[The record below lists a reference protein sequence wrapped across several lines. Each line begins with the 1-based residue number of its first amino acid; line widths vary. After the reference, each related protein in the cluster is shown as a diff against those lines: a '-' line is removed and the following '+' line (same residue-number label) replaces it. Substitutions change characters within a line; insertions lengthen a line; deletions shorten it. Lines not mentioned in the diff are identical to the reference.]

1 MKLKKMPAVQTCLAL
16 NSKQGAPFGFALT
29 EVLVAVLVLSIGIL
43 GIAGLQ
49 MESLQSNN
57 DAMHR
62 SEALWLAQELVERM
76 RANPNGVGSGAYTDA
91 SNDDT
96 LCNNTTPPTV
106 CADYY
111 NYSTGTKISA
121 VNCTADQ
128 VAAFD
133 VWELKCGYQYSN
145 TSVFANAADFL
156 RNGRLSVQCVANVP
170 DDGNPCTPVSFP
182 QPVWRFAVTAD
193 WLGKG
198 ETNVSEDSDDDEVS
212 FQVIP

>member
-1 MKLKKMPAVQTCLAL
+1 MELKKMPPVQTCLAPL
-16 NSKQGAPFGFALT
+16 DSEQCAPFGFALT
-29 EVLVAVLVLSIGIL
+29 EVLVAVVVLSIGIL

-76 RANPNGVGSGAYTDA
+76 RANTAGVESGAFTDA

-121 VNCTADQ
+121 ANCTADQ
-128 VAAFD
+128 MATFD

-145 TSVFANAADFL
+145 TNVFANAADFL
-156 RNGRLSVQCVANVP
+156 RNGRLSVQCIDSDTTDA
-170 DDGNPCTPVSFP
+170 DACSDGS
-182 QPVWRFAVTAD
+182 RFVVTAD

-198 ETNVSEDSDDDEVS
+198 ETNDQVS

>member
-1 MKLKKMPAVQTCLAL
+1 MPAVQTCLAL

-49 MESLQSNN
+49 MGSLQANN

-76 RANPNGVGSGAYTDA
+76 RANTAGVNSGAYTDA

-106 CADYY
+106 CSDYY

-121 VNCTADQ
+121 ANCTADQ
-128 VAAFD
+128 MAAFD

-145 TSVFANAADFL
+145 TNVFANAADFL
-156 RNGRLSVQCVANVP
+156 RNGRLSVQCIDSDTTDA
-170 DDGNPCTPVSFP
+170 DACSDGSSYS
-182 QPVWRFAVTAD
+182 VTAD

-198 ETNVSEDSDDDEVS
+198 ETNVSEDSDDDDEVS